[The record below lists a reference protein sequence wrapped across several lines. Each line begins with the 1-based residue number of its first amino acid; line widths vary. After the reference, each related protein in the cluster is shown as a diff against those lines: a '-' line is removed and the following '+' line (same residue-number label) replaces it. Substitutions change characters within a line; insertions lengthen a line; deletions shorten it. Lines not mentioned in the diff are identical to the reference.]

1 MSILDETRFVERLQ
15 FFDGQRL
22 FASDLQGIEAFHRE
36 MRWLHNR
43 SLHQPGI
50 GRGFAVTGNRDDR
63 EVSIGPGYAID
74 ALGREIVMTQA
85 WVEPVPPVPGEPDGR
100 PTLFD
105 LTVSYPDDAGLE
117 VAETREGICLPRGAV
132 RLREQPV
139 FCWVRLRETEKGNY
153 QPVDPRL
160 GLQIQTGMRI
170 VLTRIEVLDCN
181 LRQQISLAQRRDAR
195 PSCQPYIA
203 CGEAPIVAWSER
215 TKASLPPTSEF
226 PPFTASYFL
235 VAEVDTAAAG
245 FATTPS
251 YSVRLQSERLR
262 VEDNEVQFF
271 ILDAPPQ
278 VSDPRP
284 DSFRLSLTVFL
295 TVLNPGIFE
304 GPNPP
309 NAPEDLLEG
318 WTAVWMGVE

>member
-15 FFDGQRL
+15 FFNGQRL

-63 EVSIGPGYAID
+63 EVSIGPGYAVD
-74 ALGREIVMTQA
+74 ALGREIVLTHDR
-85 WVEPVPPVPGEPDGR
+85 VEPVPPVSGEPGGK

-105 LTVSYPDDAGLE
+105 LTVSYPGDAGLE
-117 VAETREGICLPRGAV
+117 AAETREGICLPRGAV

-139 FCWVRLRETEKGNY
+139 FCWVRLRETEAGKPR
-153 QPVDPRL
+153 PVDPRL
-160 GLQIQTGMRI
+160 EQEIQLGMRI
-170 VLTRIEVLDCN
+170 VLARIEVLDCK

-203 CGEAPIVAWSER
+203 CGEAATAAWSQR
-215 TKASLPPTSEF
+215 IAVPPSSSEF
-226 PPFTASYFL
+226 GPITVSYFL
-235 VAEVDTAAAG
+235 AAGVNTAAAG

-251 YSVRLQSERLR
+251 YSVRLQGERLR
-262 VEDNEVQFF
+262 VENNEVQFF

-278 VSDPRP
+278 VFDPRP
-284 DSFRLSLTVFL
+284 DSFRFSLTVSL
-295 TVLNPGIFE
+295 TVLDPRIFE
-304 GPNPP
+304 GANPP
-309 NAPEDLLEG
+309 DGPEDLLEG

>member
-1 MSILDETRFVERLQ
+1 MSILDQTRFVERLQ

-63 EVSIGPGYAID
+63 EVGIGPGYAID
-74 ALGREIVMTQA
+74 ALGREIVLTHD
-85 WVEPVPPVPGEPDGR
+85 WIEPVPPVSGEPDGK

-139 FCWVRLRETEKGNY
+139 FCWARLRETEKGNY
-153 QPVDPRL
+153 QPFDTLL
-160 GLQIQTGMRI
+160 GLQIQARMRI
-170 VLTRIEVLDCN
+170 VLTRIEVLDCK

-203 CGEAPIVAWSER
+203 CGEAAIVAWKQRIE
-215 TKASLPPTSEF
+215 ASRPSSDFGPITV
-226 PPFTASYFL
+226 SYFL
-235 VAEVDTAAAG
+235 AADVDTAAAG
-245 FATTPS
+245 FATTPN
-251 YSVRLQSERLR
+251 YSVRFQGERLR
-262 VEDNEVQFF
+262 VEH
-271 ILDAPPQ
+271 
-278 VSDPRP
+278 
-284 DSFRLSLTVFL
+284 
-295 TVLNPGIFE
+295 
-304 GPNPP
+304 
-309 NAPEDLLEG
+309 
-318 WTAVWMGVE
+318 

>member
-1 MSILDETRFVERLQ
+1 MGILDETRFVERLQ

-36 MRWLHNR
+36 MRWLHNQ

-50 GRGFAVTGNRDDR
+50 GRGFAVTGNRGDR
-63 EVSIGPGYAID
+63 EVGIGPGYAVD
-74 ALGREIVMTQA
+74 ALGREIVMTRD
-85 WVEPVPPVPGEPDGR
+85 WVEPVPPVSGEPDGK

-153 QPVDPRL
+153 QPVDPVL

-170 VLTRIEVLDCN
+170 VLTRVEVLDCK
-181 LRQQISLAQRRDAR
+181 LRQQISLAERRDAR

-203 CGEAPIVAWSER
+203 CGETPIAFWSQRIEGPEQTTESGAR
-215 TKASLPPTSEF
+215 ILSFFLAADVS
-226 PPFTASYFL
+226 TAS
-235 VAEVDTAAAG
+235 AG
-245 FATTPS
+245 FATTPA
-251 YSVRLQSERLR
+251 YTVRLQGERLR
-262 VEDNEVQFF
+262 VEHNEVQFF
-271 ILDAPPQ
+271 ILDAPAQ

-284 DSFRLSLTVFL
+284 GSFRVSLNLSLTL
-295 TVLNPGIFE
+295 ID
-304 GPNPP
+304 
-309 NAPEDLLEG
+309 PELDPDGLLEG